1 MRDTKFHLP
10 DKTYQ
15 QLIQICVQ
23 GNRKPNLQVE
33 RGTELS
39 RKSWY
44 NLAIYR

>member
-23 GNRKPNLQVE
+23 GNRKNLQVE

-39 RKSWY
+39 RKPRY